1 MKFVQI
7 IECKTSRIDEF
18 NALLDAW
25 VEKNAGNRMAS
36 RALQARD
43 RDKENVYLNI
53 VEFPSYEQAMDNSNR
68 PETTEFAA
76 QLAALCDGP
85 PAFRNLDLLNERNFQ
100 D

>member
-7 IECKTSRIDEF
+7 IEFKTSRIDEF

-25 VEKNAGNRMAS
+25 VEKNAGNRLAS

-43 RDKENVYLNI
+43 RDNENVYLNI

-85 PAFRNLDLLNERNFQ
+85 PVFRNLDLLNERTFQ

>member
-1 MKFVQI
+1 MRFVQI
-7 IECKTSRIDEF
+7 IEFKTSRIDEF
-18 NALLDAW
+18 NALLDSW
-25 VEKNAGNRMAS
+25 VEKNSGNRIAS
-36 RALQARD
+36 RAVQARD

-85 PAFRNLDLLNERNFQ
+85 PVFRNLDLLNERTFQ

>member
-1 MKFVQI
+1 MRFVQI
-7 IECKTSRIDEF
+7 IEFKTSRIDEF
-18 NALLDAW
+18 NALLDRW
-25 VEKNAGNRMAS
+25 VEKNAGNRVAS

-85 PAFRNLDLLNERNFQ
+85 PAFRNLDLLNERTFQ

>member
-7 IECKTSRIDEF
+7 IEFKTGRIDEF

-25 VEKNAGNRMAS
+25 VEKNEGHRLVT
-36 RALQARD
+36 RALQVRD
-43 RDKENVYLNI
+43 RDQENVYLNI

-68 PETTEFAA
+68 PETAEFAA

-85 PAFRNLDLLNERNFQ
+85 PVFRNLDLLNERNFEG
-100 D
+100 

>member
-1 MKFVQI
+1 MRFVQI
-7 IECKTSRIDEF
+7 IEFKTSRIDEF
-18 NALLDAW
+18 NALLDSW

-36 RALQARD
+36 RALQVRD

-53 VEFPSYEQAMDNSNR
+53 VEFPSYEQAMDNSKR

-85 PAFRNLDLLNERNFQ
+85 PAFRNLDLLNERTFQ
-100 D
+100 E